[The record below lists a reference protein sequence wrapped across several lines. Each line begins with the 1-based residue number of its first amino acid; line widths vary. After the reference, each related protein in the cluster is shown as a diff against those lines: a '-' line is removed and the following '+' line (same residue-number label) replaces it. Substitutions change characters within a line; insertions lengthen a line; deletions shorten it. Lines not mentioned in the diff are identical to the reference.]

1 METKINSANDDSIK
15 LENFEDIVNENNSK
29 KINFENTFSELS

>member
-15 LENFEDIVNENNSK
+15 LENFEDIVN
-29 KINFENTFSELS
+29 FENTFSELS